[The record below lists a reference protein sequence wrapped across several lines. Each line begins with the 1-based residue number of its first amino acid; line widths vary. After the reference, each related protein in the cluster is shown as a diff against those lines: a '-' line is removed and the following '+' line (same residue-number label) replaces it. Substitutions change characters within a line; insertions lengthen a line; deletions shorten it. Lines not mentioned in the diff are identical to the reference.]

1 MGKILWNRVRE
12 YLLINEFPTRDMN
25 FDQLLKSAFTYYQ
38 AGNLPQAE
46 HICREILKVQ
56 PDNADICNNLGL
68 ILTRK
73 GQPDDAILYYKK
85 AIRLDPTLVDAYYNL
100 GIIFQD
106 KMQLGEAIE
115 YYSKA
120 LRLDPVLIDA
130 HYNMGIAFRDVMK
143 INEAIACYKNAIQ
156 LDPNFTFAHFNLSLA
171 LLLSGNFR
179 EGWEEFKWRWKIKEL
194 SQRRNFLQPQWNGAN
209 IPGKTLL
216 LHAEDGFGDTIQ
228 FVRYASLIAHHDT
241 KVIVECQKELTS
253 LIQNVDGIS
262 QVVSYGDELPDFD
275 FYCSLL
281 RLPYLF
287 RMTLENLPARTP
299 YIKPSPSLT
308 EKWRKRMK
316 NDNSKFKIG
325 LVWSGSAREGKLRYR
340 SCPFEFFSVL
350 TEFDNITF
358 YSLQK
363 QLPENKLINI
373 PRDMKFVDYMKE
385 IDNFSDTAGLIENLD
400 LVISVD
406 TAVAHLAGAIGK
418 QVWTLVS
425 FPPDWRW
432 MLDRNDSPWYP
443 TMKLF
448 RQPSQGEWQVVINN
462 IYNEMRN
469 NLSP

>member
-1 MGKILWNRVRE
+1 VAKILRNRIRE
-12 YLLINEFPTRDMN
+12 YLLINELPTRDMN
-25 FDQLLKSAFTYYQ
+25 FDQLLESAFTYYQ
-38 AGNLPQAE
+38 AGNFQQAE
-46 HICREILKVQ
+46 RICREMLTVQ

-68 ILTRK
+68 ILSRT
-73 GQPDDAILYYKK
+73 GQLDEAIMYYKK

-106 KMQLGEAIE
+106 KMQHSEAIA

-130 HYNMGIAFRDVMK
+130 HYNMGIAFRDLMR
-143 INEAIACYKNAIQ
+143 INEAITCYQNAIQ
-156 LDPNFTFAHFNLSLA
+156 LDPNFATAHFNLSLA

-179 EGWEEFKWRWKIKEL
+179 EGWEEFEWRWKIKEL

-228 FVRYASLIAHHDT
+228 FVRYAPLIAQHDT

-253 LIQNVDGIS
+253 LIQNLDGVS

-281 RLPYLF
+281 RLPYVF
-287 RMTLENLPARTP
+287 RMTLENLPVRVS
-299 YIKPSPSLT
+299 YIKPYPSLT
-308 EKWRKRMK
+308 EKWRERMK
-316 NDNSKFKIG
+316 YDNSKFKIG

-350 TEFDNITF
+350 ADLDNITF

-363 QLPENKLINI
+363 QLLENESINI
-373 PRDMKFVDYMKE
+373 PGNMKFVNYMKE
-385 IDNFSDTAGLIENLD
+385 IDNFSDTAALIENLD
-400 LVISVD
+400 FVISVD
-406 TAVAHLAGAIGK
+406 TAVAHLAGALGK

-432 MLDRNDSPWYP
+432 MLDRKDSPWYP

-448 RQPSQGEWQVVINN
+448 RQPSQGEWQVVIDN
-462 IYNEMRN
+462 IYNE
-469 NLSP
+469 LYKKLAS